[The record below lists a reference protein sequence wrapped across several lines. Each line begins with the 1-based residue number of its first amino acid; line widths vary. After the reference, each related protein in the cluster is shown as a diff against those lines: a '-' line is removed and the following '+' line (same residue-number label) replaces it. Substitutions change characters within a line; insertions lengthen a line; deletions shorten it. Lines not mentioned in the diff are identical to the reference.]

1 MLREVRLSMKEL
13 SAGRD
18 ALFGAGWRAQRVSEP
33 RPESSRNRV
42 WVAGPRDHLASRTAL
57 TKLKLNSKSPVFI
70 LTPTYPFVNPT
81 PHALSG
87 VSSMVVEDQ

>member
-13 SAGRD
+13 SAGRG
-18 ALFGAGWRAQRVSEP
+18 ALFGAGWRARRVSEP
-33 RPESSRNRV
+33 RSESSCNRV
-42 WVAGPRDHLASRTAL
+42 RVAAPADHFASRTAL